1 MNSPPYG
8 NRGTLPGAVF
18 LRLLLSFFLAV
29 TVSMALFWS
38 MQYLI
43 ATADRTLDD
52 NKRGHLLDFVRV
64 KREEIIERKK
74 NKPKKPPPTKAP
86 PPEPPLP
93 KLDDAN
99 PDTQKIAVSAGP
111 VETSINLSGAGFNIG
126 INEGDYLPLVKV
138 APIYPRRATT
148 RGIEGYCTVTYTVT
162 GNGSVAGVTVI
173 KDQCTHDIFIKPSLA
188 AAAQFKYKP
197 RVIDGQTI
205 EVPGVINRFTYKLED

>member
-1 MNSPPYG
+1 MNSPYG
-8 NRGTLPGAVF
+8 NRGALPGAVF

-99 PDTQKIAVSAGP
+99 PDTQKIAISAGP

-162 GNGSVAGVTVI
+162 GNGSVADVTVI
-173 KDQCTHDIFIKPSLA
+173 KDQCTHNIFIKPSLA
-188 AAAQFKYKP
+188 AATQFKYKP

-205 EVPGVINRFTYKLED
+205 EVPGVINRFIYKLED